1 MVKVDHPANIKLGG
15 VCMYYKNC
23 LRLKVLDIRFL
34 HKSIAFVGDKLRSF
48 ISLYRSHSPSY
59 DDFVSFLDNFELTLD
74 TLAQKNAVLM
84 VDLYDFNAKSS
95 SRYNKDTTSDE
106 GRDIEAVTS
115 QNGLHQEIN
124 EPTLILNNSSSCI
137 DLIFNSQP
145 NLLIESGVHPSL
157 HPNCH
162 HQIVF
167 AKFNLDIVYPPPY
180 EREIW
185 HYQKANIDV
194 IKRAINSFD
203 WDKTFSNIDID
214 NMVSIFNQTIVNI
227 LCNFIPHETI
237 LFDDR
242 DPPWMKKN

>member
-137 DLIFNSQP
+137 DLIF
-145 NLLIESGVHPSL
+145 
-157 HPNCH
+157 
-162 HQIVF
+162 
-167 AKFNLDIVYPPPY
+167 
-180 EREIW
+180 
-185 HYQKANIDV
+185 
-194 IKRAINSFD
+194 
-203 WDKTFSNIDID
+203 
-214 NMVSIFNQTIVNI
+214 
-227 LCNFIPHETI
+227 
-237 LFDDR
+237 
-242 DPPWMKKN
+242 

>member
-1 MVKVDHPANIKLGG
+1 
-15 VCMYYKNC
+15 MYSKSC
-23 LRLKVLDIRFL
+23 LSLKVLDIRFL
-34 HKSIAFVGDKLRSF
+34 QESIAFELRIGGKLCSF
-48 ISLYRSHSPSY
+48 ISLYRPPIQSY
-59 DDFVSFLDNFELTLD
+59 DEFVSLLDNFELTLD
-74 TLAQKNAVLM
+74 TLAQKNPFLM
-84 VDLYDFNAKSS
+84 VALGDFNAKSS
-95 SRYNKDTTSDE
+95 NWYNKDITSDE
-106 GRDIEAVTS
+106 GRKIEAVTS
-115 QNGLHQEIN
+115 QYGLRQEIN
-124 EPTLILNNSSSCI
+124 EPTHILNNSTSCI

-185 HYQKANIDV
+185 HYQKANIDL

-203 WDKTFSNIDID
+203 WEKAFSNIDID
-214 NMVSIFNQTIVNI
+214 KMVSIFNQTIINI
-227 LCNFIPHETI
+227 LCNFIPHETV

-242 DPPWMKKN
+242 DPLWMNKQIK